1 MLLKLGGL
9 FFIISV
15 LFWLWAI
22 FDCLTADT
30 KRVRNLPRWAWGVLI
45 LVFLEFGA
53 LAWVMFGRPRAGQL
67 APPGSGQQPT
77 RRYGPPLSNGPT
89 PRASRP
95 VGPDDD
101 PEFLRNIL
109 GPEPR

>member
-9 FFIISV
+9 FFLISV

-22 FDCLTADT
+22 FDCMTSDA
-30 KRVRNLPRWAWGVLI
+30 KRVRNLPRWAWAVLV

-53 LAWVMFGRPRAGQL
+53 LAWVIAGRPRANQP
-67 APPGSGQQPT
+67 AARGSQQQPT
-77 RRYGPPLSNGPT
+77 RGD
-89 PRASRP
+89 RP

-101 PEFLRNIL
+101 PEFLRNIN

>member
-9 FFIISV
+9 FFLVSV

-22 FDCLTADT
+22 FDSLTCDE
-30 KRVRNLPRWAWGVLI
+30 KRVRNLPRWAWVVVI

-53 LAWVMFGRPRAGQL
+53 LAWALFGRPRAGQL
-67 APPGSGQQPT
+67 AAHGSQSQGP
-77 RRYGPPLSNGPT
+77 RRG
-89 PRASRP
+89 P

-101 PEFLRNIL
+101 PDFLRNINR
-109 GPEPR
+109 P

>member
-9 FFIISV
+9 FFLLSV

-22 FDCLTADT
+22 FDCLTSDDR
-30 KRVRNLPRWAWGVLI
+30 RVRNLPRWVWLVVV

-53 LAWVMFGRPRAGQL
+53 LAWALFGRPRAGQL
-67 APPGSGQQPT
+67 VAGSNRPTQPPGG
-77 RRYGPPLSNGPT
+77 
-89 PRASRP
+89 RP

-101 PEFLRNIL
+101 PDFLRNIDR
-109 GPEPR
+109 P

>member
-9 FFIISV
+9 FFLISV
-15 LFWLWAI
+15 LFWLWSI
-22 FDCLTADT
+22 FDCLTSDT
-30 KRVRNLPRWAWGVLI
+30 KRVRNLPRWAWVVII

-53 LAWVMFGRPRAGQL
+53 LAWVIAGRPRAGQPVARGSQPSPMPGANP
-67 APPGSGQQPT
+67 APRT
-77 RRYGPPLSNGPT
+77 
-89 PRASRP
+89 SRP

-101 PEFLRNIL
+101 PDFLRNIR

>member
-9 FFIISV
+9 FFLVSV

-22 FDCLTADT
+22 FDSLTCDE
-30 KRVRNLPRWAWGVLI
+30 KRVRNLPRWAWVVVI

-53 LAWVMFGRPRAGQL
+53 LAWALFGRPRGAQL
-67 APPGSGQQPT
+67 AARGSRAQ
-77 RRYGPPLSNGPT
+77 S
-89 PRASRP
+89 PRGGGP

-101 PEFLRNIL
+101 PEFLRNL
-109 GPEPR
+109 NRP

>member
-9 FFIISV
+9 FFLVSV
-15 LFWLWAI
+15 VFWLWAI
-22 FDCLTADT
+22 FDCLTCDT
-30 KRVRNLPRWAWGVLI
+30 KRVRNLPRWAWAVVI

-67 APPGSGQQPT
+67 VIRGNQQPPS
-77 RRYGPPLSNGPT
+77 RG
-89 PRASRP
+89 SRP

-101 PEFLRNIL
+101 PDFLRNIR